1 MTSETAMSYR
11 ARRDE
16 QREDSRNRILDA
28 AVACLV
34 EGGYANATTPRIQ
47 KRAGISRGGFLHHFP
62 SRDALLVAASEH
74 LARRRILISAAKA
87 EEIARSHPAG
97 PARLTQMVEL
107 LWSTFHEPHWWAAL
121 ELWTAARTNDE
132 IATAL
137 RPVERHLGGIVR
149 GAVDAMFGPYYVGH
163 PRYPQVREL
172 LLSSMRGVALT
183 YTFDRRDPNR
193 DPNLS
198 VWKDLVLVLLHDQ
211 DQEP

>member
-1 MTSETAMSYR
+1 MTSDTDTSYR
-11 ARRDE
+11 ARRDG

-28 AVACLV
+28 AVDCLV
-34 EGGYANATTPRIQ
+34 EGGYVNATTPRIQ
-47 KRAGISRGGFLHHFP
+47 KRAGISRGGLLHHFP

-74 LARRRILISAAKA
+74 LARRRIAISVARA
-87 EEIARSHPAG
+87 EQIARSHPVG
-97 PARLTQMVEL
+97 PERLTQMVEL

-137 RPVERHLGGIVR
+137 RPTERHLGGIVR

-172 LLSSMRGVALT
+172 LLSSMRGLALA
-183 YTFDRRDPNR
+183 YTFDRRDPTR

-198 VWKDLVLVLLHDQ
+198 MWKDLVLVLLDGQ
-211 DQEP
+211 DQ